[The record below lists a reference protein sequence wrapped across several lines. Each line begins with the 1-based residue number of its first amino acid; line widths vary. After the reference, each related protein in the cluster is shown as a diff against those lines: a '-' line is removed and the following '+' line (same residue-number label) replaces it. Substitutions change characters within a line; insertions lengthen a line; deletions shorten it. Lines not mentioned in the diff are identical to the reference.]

1 MAANNIDQRI
11 RHKEGSNKPE
21 KPHKKLNGNVFSIF
35 PIPHEKPWYLDKPQ
49 EDNGDNG
56 VERSVPPQPYGPETF
71 GWPEYKDYLD
81 KLRPGAVPLSFPKF
95 MDQLDLSPQDFY
107 GRAPRRK
114 EEGLLSLITPRQQEE
129 LIGMVGA
136 FINANRRRA

>member
-49 EDNGDNG
+49 NEDNGDEKTGIKKTRRYASYDPEALAYEYWN
-56 VERSVPPQPYGPETF
+56 ER
-71 GWPEYKDYLD
+71 YLEHPLRD
-81 KLRPGAVPLSFPKF
+81 KFPT
-95 MDQLDLSPQDFY
+95 LQDFISWSLANEDQPFHR
-107 GRAPRRK
+107 GGIA
-114 EEGLLSLITPRQQEE
+114 SLIGRKV
-129 LIGMVGA
+129 I
-136 FINANRRRA
+136 